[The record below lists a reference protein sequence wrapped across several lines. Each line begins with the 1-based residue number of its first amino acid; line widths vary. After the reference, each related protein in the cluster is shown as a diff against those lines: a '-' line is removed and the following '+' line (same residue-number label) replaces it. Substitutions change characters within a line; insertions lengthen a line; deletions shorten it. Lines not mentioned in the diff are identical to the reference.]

1 MSFILD
7 SDHCIAILRKQ
18 LDVSTRVNP
27 QAPLFVTALTV
38 SELTFGAHTSARVAH
53 NLAQVDV
60 LLNGVT
66 ILPFDTE
73 AARRH
78 GELKDILRRAG
89 TPLAELDVQIASIA
103 LSCAL
108 PLVTHNTGHFASI
121 PGLRLMDWLA
131 PQ

>member
-18 LDVSTRVNP
+18 LDISTQVKP
-27 QAPLFVTALTV
+27 QVPLFVTALTV
-38 SELTFGAHTSARVAH
+38 SELTFGAHKSARVAH
-53 NLAQVDV
+53 NLAQVD
-60 LLNGVT
+60 LLLEGMV
-66 ILPFDTE
+66 ILPFGAD

-89 TPLAELDVQIASIA
+89 TPLAELDLQIASIA

-108 PLVTHNTGHFASI
+108 PLVTHNTGHFARI
-121 PGLRLMDWLA
+121 PGLVLMDWLA
-131 PQ
+131 SQ

>member
-7 SDHCIAILRKQ
+7 SDHCIAILRKR
-18 LDVSTRVNP
+18 LDVSTRVSLQP
-27 QAPLFVTALTV
+27 PLFVTAITV
-38 SELTFGAHTSARVAH
+38 SELTFGAHKSARVAQ

-66 ILPFDTE
+66 ILPFDTD

-78 GELKDILRRAG
+78 GELKDTLRRAG
-89 TPLAELDVQIASIA
+89 TPLAELDLQIASIA
-103 LSCAL
+103 LCRGL
-108 PLVTHNTGHFASI
+108 PLVTHNTGHFNRI
-121 PGLRLMDWLA
+121 PGLILVDWLT